1 MGFLVG
7 EVQLFDFLSLGSQF
21 REVRSLHVE
30 VDGVL
35 GFDDFGGEEL
45 GGRGRLGVLG
55 RAMMH
60 LEIRA
65 IYYIESDI

>member
-1 MGFLVG
+1 MGFFVG

-35 GFDDFGGEEL
+35 GFDDFGGEEF
-45 GGRGRLGVLG
+45 GGRGKLGVLWG
-55 RAMMH
+55 AMMH